1 MAADDEPRRRG
12 AASVRSQTNPDHHG
26 DTLLSELVRFT
37 PAHSPTERPSVRRY
51 RAKCRLCKDVGRIK
65 TPRTIGLS
73 ERCPACQAG
82 FDPKARQAELII
94 DSVIAKRR

>member
-1 MAADDEPRRRG
+1 MAADDERRARDTAAVRTQMNTVQRG
-12 AASVRSQTNPDHHG
+12 DP
-26 DTLLSELVRFT
+26 LLSELVRFN
-37 PAHSPTERPSVRRY
+37 PGAAPPERPSARRY

-65 TPRTIGLS
+65 TRRTIGLS

-94 DSVIAKRR
+94 DSVIAKRK